1 MARHTN
7 SMYVLSLILKV
18 TIYHKTNNF
27 HAFRKKFVV
36 QFKIVPLIK
45 FLNYSKELNDNSS

>member
-7 SMYVLSLILKV
+7 SMYVLSLILEV

-36 QFKIVPLIK
+36 QFKSIPLIK
-45 FLNYSKELNDNSS
+45 FLNYSKEH